1 MISLAFNTT
10 GIGTQFAL
18 NKDGEKY
25 YLDIEFSKHSE
36 TFFPMLDGFLKEHN
50 TKLEDVKNLCV
61 VVGPGSFTGI
71 RIGLSVAKMFSYV
84 LKQKCIKVNALEVLA
99 YNMIDKDIQNICAII
114 NAGSGNLYYQ
124 LFTKKGDYLEE
135 ITAPRVC
142 SFMQFEKIKEKLEN
156 FEYVYYDNNEKKFDF
171 VVFQTKKQNFSA
183 QSLQLLMEQ
192 KIKKAEFVDY
202 KNLMPLYLR
211 TSQAEIAVYDGEIS
225 IREANL
231 SYLQKIVEL
240 EKNADSDDLPWNE
253 NAIKQSFS
261 NKSFKCFLA
270 EKDDECVG
278 YVSFMD
284 LGDEYEILRII
295 VSKKARMR
303 GVAKIMLSNL
313 FKKAKENDIKDVVL
327 EVNKFNYS
335 ALLLYE
341 KLGFC
346 IVGKRNNYYHNN
358 QDGLIMKKFIQ
369 E

>member
-36 TFFPMLDGFLKEHN
+36 TFFPMLDNFLKEHN
-50 TKLEDVKNLCV
+50 TKLEDINNLCV

-84 LKQKCIKVNALEVLA
+84 LNQKCIKVNALEVLA
-99 YNMIDKDIQNICAII
+99 YNMIDNNFQNICSVI

-135 ITAPRVC
+135 ITSPRVC
-142 SFMQFEKIKEKLEN
+142 NFIQFEKIKEKLED

-171 VVFQTKKQNFSA
+171 VIFQNKKQNFSA
-183 QSLQLLMEQ
+183 KSLELLMEQ
-192 KIKKAEFVDY
+192 KIKKEEFISY
-202 KNLMPLYLR
+202 KNLIPLYLR
-211 TSQAEIAVYDGEIS
+211 TSQAEIALFDGELTIK
-225 IREANL
+225 EA
-231 SYLQKIVEL
+231 SVSDIEKIIEL
-240 EKNADSDDLPWNE
+240 ENNADNDDLPWNE

-261 NKSFKCFLA
+261 NQSYKCYIA
-270 EKDDECVG
+270 EVNGMSVG
-278 YVSFMD
+278 YISFMD

-303 GVAKIMLSNL
+303 GVAKIMLSSM
-313 FKKAKENDIKDVVL
+313 FETAKQNSIQDIVL

-335 ALLLYE
+335 AILLYE
-341 KLGFC
+341 KMGFC
-346 IVGKRNNYYHNN
+346 VVGKRNKYYHNN